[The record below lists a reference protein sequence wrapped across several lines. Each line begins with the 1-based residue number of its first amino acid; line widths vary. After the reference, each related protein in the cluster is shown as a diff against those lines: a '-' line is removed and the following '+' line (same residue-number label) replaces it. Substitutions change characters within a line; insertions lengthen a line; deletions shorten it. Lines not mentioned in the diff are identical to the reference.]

1 MEILSQPAHMTSSL
15 IRLSTFYVTRNKI
28 RSKSLNSEWQK
39 KANVGILFFVR
50 VMSFIV
56 FLFAPE
62 PWLPPRYKEEIFP
75 WLLLWM
81 NLWGFSSHST
91 YFRAP
96 VRQINFDLGCP
107 PPLSPLGVFL
117 LLRTSL
123 GMAVL
128 IPISSGLDPR
138 WPWPQLAVADGTC
151 PNKLVLE
158 VRKW

>member
-1 MEILSQPAHMTSSL
+1 MTSSL

-50 VMSFIV
+50 AMSFIV

-62 PWLPPRYKEEIFP
+62 PPLHLGTKQRSSPDCSCQWIHENSCE
-75 WLLLWM
+75 
-81 NLWGFSSHST
+81 FSSHST

-96 VRQINFDLGCP
+96 ARQINFDLGCP
-107 PPLSPLGVFL
+107 PPLSPLGVFFF
-117 LLRTSL
+117 LRTSL
-123 GMAVL
+123 GTAVL
-128 IPISSGLDPR
+128 IPISGGLDPR

-158 VRKW
+158 VR